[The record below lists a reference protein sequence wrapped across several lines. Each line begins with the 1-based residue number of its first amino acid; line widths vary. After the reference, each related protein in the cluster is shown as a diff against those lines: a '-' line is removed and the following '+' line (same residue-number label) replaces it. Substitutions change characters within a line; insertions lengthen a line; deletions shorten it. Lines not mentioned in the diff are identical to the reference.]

1 MGVLA
6 RLRVLSCIPKGE
18 RMCMHSPERVPLLS
32 LFCLSQQAHKPAFHC
47 SCLGRNGVPRRS
59 QLAERFPEVAS
70 LCGAD
75 KLKSFWESHPSAE
88 PMSRM
93 AFWSRF
99 PSAEPMSR
107 MTFRNRFLPFGS
119 LPLRLLLGY
128 LRCEGSLCHAVL
140 TYEGIT
146 LHGTYSVTER

>member
-1 MGVLA
+1 MGFHVGA
-6 RLRVLSCIPKGE
+6 SWQNGFQK
-18 RMCMHSPERVPLLS
+18 S
-32 LFCLSQQAHKPAFHC
+32 LP
-47 SCLGRNGVPRRS
+47 
-59 QLAERFPEVAS
+59 

-93 AFWSRF
+93 A
-99 PSAEPMSR
+99 
-107 MTFRNRFLPFGS
+107 FRNRFLPFGS

>member
-1 MGVLA
+1 
-6 RLRVLSCIPKGE
+6 
-18 RMCMHSPERVPLLS
+18 MCMHSPERVPLLS

-59 QLAERFPEVAS
+59 QLAERFPEVAP

-75 KLKSFWESHPSAE
+75 EPNGFLES
-88 PMSRM
+88 
-93 AFWSRF
+93 F
-99 PSAEPMSR
+99 PSAELMRWMAFGS
-107 MTFRNRFLPFGS
+107 RFLPFGS

>member
-1 MGVLA
+1 MSWMA
-6 RLRVLSCIPKGE
+6 
-18 RMCMHSPERVPLLS
+18 
-32 LFCLSQQAHKPAFHC
+32 
-47 SCLGRNGVPRRS
+47 LGIVSISRANEPNG
-59 QLAERFPEVAS
+59 
-70 LCGAD
+70 
-75 KLKSFWESHPSAE
+75 FWELFPSAE

-93 AFWSRF
+93 AF
-99 PSAEPMSR
+99 
-107 MTFRNRFLPFGS
+107 RNCLLPFES

>member
-1 MGVLA
+1 MA
-6 RLRVLSCIPKGE
+6 
-18 RMCMHSPERVPLLS
+18 
-32 LFCLSQQAHKPAFHC
+32 
-47 SCLGRNGVPRRS
+47 LGIVSISRANEPNG
-59 QLAERFPEVAS
+59 
-70 LCGAD
+70 
-75 KLKSFWESHPSAE
+75 FWEL
-88 PMSRM
+88 
-93 AFWSRF
+93 F